1 MKKNRHDLVID
12 FESMGTNAQKCA
24 AVDMSTFVFCW
35 DRFAEDPYTYEEIL
49 SGVKRY
55 KFDLKDQIQN
65 YGFEVE
71 KDTAQWWASLPKD
84 VRQRALPS
92 SEDLTVADFTTKFMA
107 DLYNGPK
114 IEYWW
119 SRNNTFDPTV
129 LWRLVWTQDSKYRLN
144 EYLKHWRVRDIK
156 TWIDAKFDFTT
167 LSGFCPFQ
175 DEELFNKLFKQHD
188 SAHDVTADVLRLQTI
203 YRAENNMELFDR

>member
-1 MKKNRHDLVID
+1 MSKPRHDMVID
-12 FESMGTNAQKCA
+12 FETMGTNAQKCA
-24 AVDMSTFVFCW
+24 AVDMSTFVFRW
-35 DRFAEDPYTYEEIL
+35 DRFAENPYTYEEIL

-71 KDTAQWWASLPKD
+71 KETVDWWASLPKD
-84 VRQRALPS
+84 VRKRAMPS
-92 SEDLTVADFTTKFMA
+92 PQDLNLEEFTKQFLS

-129 LWRLVWTQDSKYRLN
+129 LWRLVWTQQSKYRLN
-144 EYLKHWRVRDIK
+144 EYLMHWRVRDIK

-167 LSGFCPFQ
+167 KSGFCPFE
-175 DEELFNKLFKQHD
+175 DEELFNSLFKQHD
-188 SAHDVTADVLRLQTI
+188 SSHDVTADVLRLQTI
-203 YRAENNMELFDR
+203 YRAENDMEHFGK